1 MSFATPSFNAIDSIA
16 ERARLY
22 CAKASFC
29 LIFVGVTGFL
39 AGCSVVDKPTRAT
52 LYDFGP
58 GALVSQA
65 GISPTSQS
73 TPSAG
78 APAPALGPLAIA
90 DIGTSGGALDNQA
103 VLYRLGYVDAQQLRP
118 YSMARWTMPPA
129 QLLRQR
135 VRERLGQQRV
145 VLNAREGVALNRS
158 QNARLPMLRLEL
170 EEFSQL
176 FSAPDAS
183 MGLIR
188 LHATLVEITPA
199 GERLMAQRSV
209 SVQRPAT
216 TADATGGV
224 RALTAATDA
233 AIDEIDQWLRQF
245 PAR

>member
-1 MSFATPSFNAIDSIA
+1 MTCATHSFNAIYLIA
-16 ERARLY
+16 VRARMH
-22 CAKASFC
+22 CAKVVFC
-29 LIFVGVTGFL
+29 LIFVLMTGFL

-65 GISPTSQS
+65 GISPAAS
-73 TPSAG
+73 

-118 YSMARWTMPPA
+118 YSVARWTMPPA

-135 VRERLGQQRV
+135 LRERLGHQRV
-145 VLNAREGVALNRS
+145 VLNAREGAALNRS

-183 MGLIR
+183 VGLIR

-209 SVQRPAT
+209 AVQRPAT
-216 TADATGGV
+216 TLDAAGGV

>member
-1 MSFATPSFNAIDSIA
+1 M
-16 ERARLY
+16 
-22 CAKASFC
+22 
-29 LIFVGVTGFL
+29 
-39 AGCSVVDKPTRAT
+39 
-52 LYDFGP
+52 
-58 GALVSQA
+58 
-65 GISPTSQS
+65 
-73 TPSAG
+73 
-78 APAPALGPLAIA
+78 PALGPLAIA

-135 VRERLGQQRV
+135 LRERLGQQRV

-209 SVQRPAT
+209 AVQRPAT
-216 TADATGGV
+216 TADAAGGV

>member
-1 MSFATPSFNAIDSIA
+1 MTCATHSFNAIYLIA
-16 ERARLY
+16 VRAQMY
-22 CAKASFC
+22 CAKVVFC
-29 LIFVGVTGFL
+29 LIFVLMTGFL

-65 GISPTSQS
+65 GISPAAS
-73 TPSAG
+73 

-118 YSMARWTMPPA
+118 YSVARWTMPPA

-135 VRERLGQQRV
+135 LRERLGQQRV
-145 VLNAREGVALNRS
+145 VLNAREGAALNRS

-183 MGLIR
+183 VGLIR

-209 SVQRPAT
+209 AVQRPAT
-216 TADATGGV
+216 TLDAAGGV